1 MKQNEYKALLL
12 EKFLEGQS
20 TEAEEQ
26 TLSEY
31 FDRAD
36 DVPAEWAAY
45 QELFRSFTTGAYDF
59 SDEEINAMLA
69 PTPSRKGIV
78 VSLLRWSAVACAI
91 IAVLA
96 GAWLYYKDIAP
107 SPTISQKPVIT
118 QNEVKKVAEKNG
130 EDKKV
135 TMREKIESPTLLAH
149 KEQQPAMKHRKKAK
163 RIAEKEVQTPT
174 TDEVSTT
181 ELLETVSV
189 LTTMDAE
196 YASIT
201 AKPYKN
207 GFLVNVMCTDGEA
220 SSFLLQRSS
229 DGTSLKLTT
238 QLINN

>member
-1 MKQNEYKALLL
+1 MRQKEYIASLL

-31 FDRAD
+31 FDSAD
-36 DVPAEWAAY
+36 DVPAEWVAY
-45 QELFRSFTTGAYDF
+45 QELFRSFTTDAYDF
-59 SDEEINAMLA
+59 GNEEIDAMLA
-69 PTPSRKGIV
+69 PTPSKKGIV
-78 VSLLRWSAVACAI
+78 MSLLRWSAVACAI

-135 TMREKIESPTLLAH
+135 TMREKIESPTLLAQ

-163 RIAEKEVQTPT
+163 RIAKKGVQAPT

-201 AKPYKN
+201 AKPHKN

>member
-1 MKQNEYKALLL
+1 MRQKEYIASLL

-31 FDRAD
+31 FDSAD
-36 DVPAEWAAY
+36 DVPAEWVAY
-45 QELFRSFTTGAYDF
+45 QELFRSFTTDAYDF
-59 SDEEINAMLA
+59 SNEEIDAMLA
-69 PTPSRKGIV
+69 PTPSKKGIV
-78 VSLLRWSAVACAI
+78 MSLLRWSAVACAI

-135 TMREKIESPTLLAH
+135 TMREKIESPTLLAQ
-149 KEQQPAMKHRKKAK
+149 KEQQAAMKHRKKAK
-163 RIAEKEVQTPT
+163 RIAEKGVQAPT

>member
-1 MKQNEYKALLL
+1 MRQKEYIASLLK
-12 EKFLEGQS
+12 KFLEGQS

-31 FDRAD
+31 FDSAD
-36 DVPAEWAAY
+36 DVPAEWVAY
-45 QELFRSFTTGAYDF
+45 QELFRSFTTDAYDF
-59 SDEEINAMLA
+59 SNEEIDAMLA
-69 PTPSRKGIV
+69 PTPSKKGIV
-78 VSLLRWSAVACAI
+78 MSLLRWSAVACAI

-96 GAWLYYKDIAP
+96 GAWLYYKDIAL

-118 QNEVKKVAEKNG
+118 QNEVKKVAEKSE
-130 EDKKV
+130 EDNKV
-135 TMREKIESPTLLAH
+135 TMREKKESPTLLAQ

-163 RIAEKEVQTPT
+163 RIAEKGVQAPT

-201 AKPYKN
+201 AKPHKN

>member
-1 MKQNEYKALLL
+1 MRQKEYIASLL

-31 FDRAD
+31 FDSAD
-36 DVPAEWAAY
+36 DVPAEWVAY
-45 QELFRSFTTGAYDF
+45 QELFRSFTTDAYDF
-59 SDEEINAMLA
+59 SNEEIDAMLA
-69 PTPSRKGIV
+69 PTPSKKGIV
-78 VSLLRWSAVACAI
+78 VSWLRWSAVACAI

-118 QNEVKKVAEKNG
+118 QNEVKKVAEKSE

-135 TMREKIESPTLLAH
+135 TMREKIESPTLLVH
-149 KEQQPAMKHRKKAK
+149 KEQQPVMKHRKKAK
-163 RIAEKEVQTPT
+163 HIAENEVQAPT

-189 LTTMDAE
+189 LSTMDAE

-201 AKPYKN
+201 AKPHKN
-207 GFLVNVMCTDGEA
+207 GFLVKVMCTDGEA

>member
-1 MKQNEYKALLL
+1 MRQKEYIASLL

-31 FDRAD
+31 FDSAD
-36 DVPAEWAAY
+36 DVPAEWVAY
-45 QELFRSFTTGAYDF
+45 QELFRSFTTDAYDF
-59 SDEEINAMLA
+59 GNEEIDAMLA
-69 PTPSRKGIV
+69 PTPSKKGIV
-78 VSLLRWSAVACAI
+78 MSLLRWSAVACAI

-96 GAWLYYKDIAP
+96 GAWLYYKNIAP

-135 TMREKIESPTLLAH
+135 TMREKIESPTLLAQ

-163 RIAEKEVQTPT
+163 RIAEKGVQAPT

-201 AKPYKN
+201 AKPHKN

>member
-1 MKQNEYKALLL
+1 MKQKEYIASLL
-12 EKFLEGQS
+12 EKFLEGES

-31 FDRAD
+31 FDSAD

-45 QELFRSFTTGAYDF
+45 QELFRSFTTDAYDF
-59 SDEEINAMLA
+59 CNEEIDAMLA
-69 PTPSRKGIV
+69 PSPSKKGIV

-91 IAVLA
+91 IVVLA

-135 TMREKIESPTLLAH
+135 TMREKIENPTLLAH

-181 ELLETVSV
+181 ELLETVNV

-201 AKPYKN
+201 AKPHKN

>member
-1 MKQNEYKALLL
+1 MKQNEYIASLL

-31 FDRAD
+31 FNCAD

-45 QELFRSFTTGAYDF
+45 QELFRSFKTDAYDF
-59 SDEEINAMLA
+59 SDEEIDAMLS
-69 PTPSRKGIV
+69 PTPSKKGIV
-78 VSLLRWSAVACAI
+78 VNLLRWSAVACAI
-91 IAVLA
+91 IVVLA
-96 GAWLYYKDIAP
+96 GAWLYYQDIAP

-118 QNEVKKVAEKNG
+118 QNEVKKVAEKSG
-130 EDKKV
+130 ENKKV
-135 TMREKIESPTLLAH
+135 TVREKIESPTLLAH
-149 KEQQPAMKHRKKAK
+149 KEQPIVKHRKKAK
-163 RIAEKEVQTPT
+163 RIVEKEVQAPT
-174 TDEVSTT
+174 TDEVSTS
-181 ELLETVSV
+181 ELLETVNV

-201 AKPYKN
+201 AKPHKN

>member
-1 MKQNEYKALLL
+1 MRQKEYIASLL
-12 EKFLEGQS
+12 EKFLEGES

-31 FDRAD
+31 FDSAD
-36 DVPAEWAAY
+36 DVPAEWVAY
-45 QELFRSFTTGAYDF
+45 QELFRSFTTDAYDF
-59 SDEEINAMLA
+59 SNEEIDAMLA
-69 PTPSRKGIV
+69 PTPSKKGIV
-78 VSLLRWSAVACAI
+78 MSLLRWSAVACAI

-135 TMREKIESPTLLAH
+135 TMREKIESPTLLAQ
-149 KEQQPAMKHRKKAK
+149 KEQQPVMKHRKKAK
-163 RIAEKEVQTPT
+163 HIAENEVQAPT

-201 AKPYKN
+201 AKPHKN

>member
-1 MKQNEYKALLL
+1 MRQKGYIASLL

-31 FDRAD
+31 FDSAD
-36 DVPAEWAAY
+36 DVPAEWVAY
-45 QELFRSFTTGAYDF
+45 QELFRSFTTDAYDF
-59 SDEEINAMLA
+59 SNEEIDAMLA
-69 PTPSRKGIV
+69 PTPSKKGIV

-91 IAVLA
+91 ITVLA

-118 QNEVKKVAEKNG
+118 QNEVKKVVEKNG

-135 TMREKIESPTLLAH
+135 TMREKIESPTLLAQ

-163 RIAEKEVQTPT
+163 RIAEKGVQAPT

-201 AKPYKN
+201 AKPHKN

>member
-1 MKQNEYKALLL
+1 MKQNEYIASLL

-45 QELFRSFTTGAYDF
+45 QELFRSFTTDAYDF
-59 SDEEINAMLA
+59 SDEEIDAMLA

-130 EDKKV
+130 EDKKD
-135 TMREKIESPTLLAH
+135 TMREQIESPTLLAH
-149 KEQQPAMKHRKKAK
+149 KEQQPAMKYRKKAK
-163 RIAEKEVQTPT
+163 RIAEKEVKASTS
-174 TDEVSTT
+174 DEVSTT
-181 ELLETVSV
+181 ELLETVNV

-201 AKPYKN
+201 AKPHKN

-220 SSFLLQRSS
+220 CSFLLQRSS

>member
-1 MKQNEYKALLL
+1 MRQKEYIASLL

-31 FDRAD
+31 FDSAD
-36 DVPAEWAAY
+36 DVPAEWVAY
-45 QELFRSFTTGAYDF
+45 QELFRSFTTDAYDF
-59 SDEEINAMLA
+59 SNEEIDAMLA
-69 PTPSRKGIV
+69 PTPSKKGIV
-78 VSLLRWSAVACAI
+78 MSLLRWSAVACAI

-135 TMREKIESPTLLAH
+135 TMREKIESPTLLAQ

-163 RIAEKEVQTPT
+163 RIAEKGVQAPT

-181 ELLETVSV
+181 ELLETMSV

>member
-1 MKQNEYKALLL
+1 MRQKEYIASLL

-31 FDRAD
+31 FDSAD
-36 DVPAEWAAY
+36 DVPAEWVAY
-45 QELFRSFTTGAYDF
+45 QELFRSFTTDAYDF
-59 SDEEINAMLA
+59 GNEEIDAMLA
-69 PTPSRKGIV
+69 PTPSKKGIV
-78 VSLLRWSAVACAI
+78 MSLLRWSAVACAI

-107 SPTISQKPVIT
+107 SPTMSQKPVIT

-135 TMREKIESPTLLAH
+135 TMREKIESPTLLAQ

-163 RIAEKEVQTPT
+163 RIAEKGVQAPT

-201 AKPYKN
+201 AKPHKN

>member
-1 MKQNEYKALLL
+1 MKQNEYIASLL

-31 FDRAD
+31 FNSAD

-45 QELFRSFTTGAYDF
+45 QELFRSFTTDAYDF
-59 SDEEINAMLA
+59 SDEEIDAMLA
-69 PTPSRKGIV
+69 PTPSKKGIV
-78 VSLLRWSAVACAI
+78 VNLLRWSAVACAT

-118 QNEVKKVAEKNG
+118 QNEVKKVAEKSG
-130 EDKKV
+130 ENKKV
-135 TMREKIESPTLLAH
+135 TVREKIESPTLLAH
-149 KEQQPAMKHRKKAK
+149 KEQPIVKHRKKAK
-163 RIAEKEVQTPT
+163 RIVEKEVQAPT
-174 TDEVSTT
+174 TDEVSTS
-181 ELLETVSV
+181 ELLETVNV

-201 AKPYKN
+201 AKPHKN

>member
-1 MKQNEYKALLL
+1 MRQKEYIASLL

-31 FDRAD
+31 FDSAD
-36 DVPAEWAAY
+36 DVPAEWVAY
-45 QELFRSFTTGAYDF
+45 QELFRSFTTDAYDF
-59 SDEEINAMLA
+59 SNEEIDAMLA
-69 PTPSRKGIV
+69 PTPSKKGIV
-78 VSLLRWSAVACAI
+78 MSLLRWSAVACAI

-135 TMREKIESPTLLAH
+135 TMREKIESPTLLAQ
-149 KEQQPAMKHRKKAK
+149 KEQQPVMKHRKKAK
-163 RIAEKEVQTPT
+163 HIAENGVQAPT

-201 AKPYKN
+201 AKPHKN

>member
-1 MKQNEYKALLL
+1 MRQKEYIASLL

-31 FDRAD
+31 FNSAD

-45 QELFRSFTTGAYDF
+45 KELFRSFTTDAYDF
-59 SDEEINAMLA
+59 SDEEIDAMLA
-69 PTPSRKGIV
+69 PTPSKKGIV
-78 VSLLRWSAVACAI
+78 VSWLRWSAVACAI

-96 GAWLYYKDIAP
+96 GTWLYYKDIAP

-135 TMREKIESPTLLAH
+135 TMREKIENPTLLAH
-149 KEQQPAMKHRKKAK
+149 KEQQPAIKHLKKAK
-163 RIAEKEVQTPT
+163 RIAEKEAQAPT
-174 TDEVSTT
+174 TDEVSTS
-181 ELLETVSV
+181 ELLETVNV

-201 AKPYKN
+201 AKPHKN

>member
-1 MKQNEYKALLL
+1 MKQNEYIASLL

-45 QELFRSFTTGAYDF
+45 KELFRSFTTDAYDF
-59 SDEEINAMLA
+59 SDEEIDAMLA
-69 PTPSRKGIV
+69 PTPSKKGIV
-78 VSLLRWSAVACAI
+78 VSWLRWSAVACAI

-96 GAWLYYKDIAP
+96 GTWLYYKDIAP
-107 SPTISQKPVIT
+107 SPTISQKTVIT

-135 TMREKIESPTLLAH
+135 TMREKIENPTLLAH
-149 KEQQPAMKHRKKAK
+149 KEQQPAIKHLKKAK
-163 RIAEKEVQTPT
+163 RIAEKEAQAPT

-181 ELLETVSV
+181 ELLETVNV
-189 LTTMDAE
+189 LTTMNAE

-201 AKPYKN
+201 AKPHKN

>member
-1 MKQNEYKALLL
+1 MKQNEYIASLL

-31 FDRAD
+31 FNSAD

-45 QELFRSFTTGAYDF
+45 QELFHSFKTDAYDF
-59 SDEEINAMLA
+59 SDEEIDAMLS
-69 PTPSRKGIV
+69 PTPSNKGIV
-78 VSLLRWSAVACAI
+78 VSLLRWNAVACAI

-96 GAWLYYKDIAP
+96 GAWLYYIAP

-118 QNEVKKVAEKNG
+118 QNEVKKVAEKS
-130 EDKKV
+130 EMDEKV
-135 TMREKIESPTLLAH
+135 TVREKIESPTLLAH
-149 KEQQPAMKHRKKAK
+149 KEQQPTIKHRKKAK
-163 RIAEKEVQTPT
+163 HIAEKEVQAPT
-174 TDEVSTT
+174 TDEVSTS
-181 ELLETVSV
+181 ELLETVNV

-201 AKPYKN
+201 AKPHKN

-220 SSFLLQRSS
+220 CSFLLQRSS
-229 DGTSLKLTT
+229 DDTSLKLTT

>member
-1 MKQNEYKALLL
+1 M
-12 EKFLEGQS
+12 
-20 TEAEEQ
+20 
-26 TLSEY
+26 
-31 FDRAD
+31 
-36 DVPAEWAAY
+36 
-45 QELFRSFTTGAYDF
+45 
-59 SDEEINAMLA
+59 
-69 PTPSRKGIV
+69 
-78 VSLLRWSAVACAI
+78 SLLRWSAVACAI

-163 RIAEKEVQTPT
+163 RIAEKEVQAPT

-181 ELLETVSV
+181 ELLETVNV

-196 YASIT
+196 YSLIT
-201 AKPYKN
+201 AKPHKN

>member
-1 MKQNEYKALLL
+1 MRQKEYIASLL

-31 FDRAD
+31 FDSAD
-36 DVPAEWAAY
+36 DVPAEWVAY
-45 QELFRSFTTGAYDF
+45 QELFRSFTTDAYDF
-59 SDEEINAMLA
+59 GNEEIDAMLA
-69 PTPSRKGIV
+69 PTPSKKGIV
-78 VSLLRWSAVACAI
+78 MSLLRWSAVACAI

-118 QNEVKKVAEKNG
+118 QNEVKKVAEKS
-130 EDKKV
+130 EDDKKD
-135 TMREKIESPTLLAH
+135 TMREQIESPTLLAH
-149 KEQQPAMKHRKKAK
+149 KEQQPAMKYRKKAK
-163 RIAEKEVQTPT
+163 RIAEKEVKASTS
-174 TDEVSTT
+174 DEVSTT

-201 AKPYKN
+201 AKPHKN

>member
-1 MKQNEYKALLL
+1 MRQKEYIASLL

-31 FDRAD
+31 FDSAD
-36 DVPAEWAAY
+36 DVPAEWVAY
-45 QELFRSFTTGAYDF
+45 QELFRSFTTDAYDF
-59 SDEEINAMLA
+59 SNEEIDAMLA
-69 PTPSRKGIV
+69 PTPSKKGIV

-96 GAWLYYKDIAP
+96 YYKDIAP

-118 QNEVKKVAEKNG
+118 QNEVKKVAEKS
-130 EDKKV
+130 EDDKKD
-135 TMREKIESPTLLAH
+135 TMREQIESPTLLAH
-149 KEQQPAMKHRKKAK
+149 KEQQPAMKYRKKAK
-163 RIAEKEVQTPT
+163 RIAEKEVKASTS
-174 TDEVSTT
+174 DEVSTT

>member
-1 MKQNEYKALLL
+1 MKQNEHIASLL

-31 FDRAD
+31 FNSAD

-45 QELFRSFTTGAYDF
+45 QELFRSFKTDAYDF
-59 SDEEINAMLA
+59 SDEEIDAMLA
-69 PTPSRKGIV
+69 PSPSKKGIV

-91 IAVLA
+91 IVVLA

-118 QNEVKKVAEKNG
+118 QNEVKKVAENSE

-149 KEQQPAMKHRKKAK
+149 KEQPIVKHRKKAK
-163 RIAEKEVQTPT
+163 PIVEKEVQAPT
-174 TDEVSTT
+174 TDEVSTS
-181 ELLETVSV
+181 ELLETVNV

-201 AKPYKN
+201 AKPHKN

>member
-1 MKQNEYKALLL
+1 MKQNEYIASLL

-31 FDRAD
+31 FDSAD

-45 QELFRSFTTGAYDF
+45 QELFRSFKTDAYDF
-59 SDEEINAMLA
+59 SDEEIDAMLA
-69 PTPSRKGIV
+69 PTPSKKGIV
-78 VSLLRWSAVACAI
+78 VGLLRWSAVACAI
-91 IAVLA
+91 IVVLA
-96 GAWLYYKDIAP
+96 GAWLYFQDSAP

-118 QNEVKKVAEKNG
+118 QNEIKKVAEKSG

-135 TMREKIESPTLLAH
+135 TVQEPIESPTLLAH
-149 KEQQPAMKHRKKAK
+149 KEQPVVKHRKKAK
-163 RIAEKEVQTPT
+163 HIAEKEVQAPT
-174 TDEVSTT
+174 TDEVSTS
-181 ELLETVSV
+181 ELLETVNV

-201 AKPYKN
+201 AKPHKN

>member
-1 MKQNEYKALLL
+1 MRQKEYIASLL
-12 EKFLEGQS
+12 EKFLEGES

-31 FDRAD
+31 FDSAD

-45 QELFRSFTTGAYDF
+45 QELFRSFTTDAYDF
-59 SDEEINAMLA
+59 GNEEIDAMLA
-69 PTPSRKGIV
+69 PTPSKKGIV
-78 VSLLRWSAVACAI
+78 MSLLRWSAVACAI

-163 RIAEKEVQTPT
+163 RIDEKEVQAPT

-181 ELLETVSV
+181 ELLETMSV

-201 AKPYKN
+201 AKPHKN
-207 GFLVNVMCTDGEA
+207 GFLVKVMCTDGEA

>member
-1 MKQNEYKALLL
+1 MRQKEYIASLL

-31 FDRAD
+31 FDSAD
-36 DVPAEWAAY
+36 DVPAEWVAY
-45 QELFRSFTTGAYDF
+45 QELFRSFTTDAYDF
-59 SDEEINAMLA
+59 GNEEIGAMLA
-69 PTPSRKGIV
+69 PTPSKKGIV
-78 VSLLRWSAVACAI
+78 MSLLRWSAVACAI

-135 TMREKIESPTLLAH
+135 TMREKIESPTLLAQ

-163 RIAEKEVQTPT
+163 RIAEKGVQAPT

-201 AKPYKN
+201 AKPHKN

>member
-1 MKQNEYKALLL
+1 MKQKEYIASLL

-31 FDRAD
+31 FNSAD

-45 QELFRSFTTGAYDF
+45 QELFRSFKTDAYDF
-59 SDEEINAMLA
+59 SDEEIDAMLA
-69 PTPSRKGIV
+69 PTPSKKGIV
-78 VSLLRWSAVACAI
+78 VGLLRWSAVACAI
-91 IAVLA
+91 IVVLA

-118 QNEVKKVAEKNG
+118 QNEVKKVAEKSE

-135 TMREKIESPTLLAH
+135 TVREQIESPTLLAH
-149 KEQQPAMKHRKKAK
+149 KEPPVVKHRKKAK
-163 RIAEKEVQTPT
+163 RIVEKEVQAPT
-174 TDEVSTT
+174 TGEVSTS
-181 ELLETVSV
+181 ELLETVNV

-201 AKPYKN
+201 AKPHKN

>member
-1 MKQNEYKALLL
+1 MRQKEYIASLL

-31 FDRAD
+31 FDSAD
-36 DVPAEWAAY
+36 DVPAEWVAY
-45 QELFRSFTTGAYDF
+45 QELFRSFTTDAYDF
-59 SDEEINAMLA
+59 GNEEIDAMLA

-96 GAWLYYKDIAP
+96 YYKDIAP

-118 QNEVKKVAEKNG
+118 QNEVKKVAEKS
-130 EDKKV
+130 EDDKKD
-135 TMREKIESPTLLAH
+135 TMREQIESPTLLAH

-181 ELLETVSV
+181 ELLETVNV

-201 AKPYKN
+201 AKPHKN

>member
-1 MKQNEYKALLL
+1 MRQKEYIASLL

-31 FDRAD
+31 FDSAD
-36 DVPAEWAAY
+36 DVPAEWVAY
-45 QELFRSFTTGAYDF
+45 QELFRSFTTDAYDF
-59 SDEEINAMLA
+59 GNEEIDAMLA
-69 PTPSRKGIV
+69 PTPSKKGIV
-78 VSLLRWSAVACAI
+78 MSLLRWSAVACAI
-91 IAVLA
+91 IVVLA

-135 TMREKIESPTLLAH
+135 TMREKIESPTLLAQ

-163 RIAEKEVQTPT
+163 RIAEKGVQAPT

-201 AKPYKN
+201 AKPHKN

>member
-1 MKQNEYKALLL
+1 MKQNEHIASLL

-31 FDRAD
+31 FDSAD
-36 DVPAEWAAY
+36 DVPAEWTAY
-45 QELFRSFTTGAYDF
+45 QEMFRSFTTDAYDF
-59 SDEEINAMLA
+59 SDEEIDAMLA
-69 PTPSRKGIV
+69 PTPSKKGIV
-78 VSLLRWSAVACAI
+78 VNLLRWSAVACAI
-91 IAVLA
+91 ITVLA

-149 KEQQPAMKHRKKAK
+149 KEQQPEMKHRKKAK
-163 RIAEKEVQTPT
+163 RIAENEVQAPT
-174 TDEVSTT
+174 SDEVSTT

-201 AKPYKN
+201 AKPHKN

>member
-1 MKQNEYKALLL
+1 MRQKEYIASLL

-31 FDRAD
+31 FDSAD
-36 DVPAEWAAY
+36 DVPAEWVAY
-45 QELFRSFTTGAYDF
+45 QELFRSFTTDAYDF
-59 SDEEINAMLA
+59 GNEEIDAMLA
-69 PTPSRKGIV
+69 PTPSKKGIV
-78 VSLLRWSAVACAI
+78 MSLLRWSAVACAI

-135 TMREKIESPTLLAH
+135 TMREKIECPTLLAQ

-163 RIAEKEVQTPT
+163 RIAEKGVQAPT

-201 AKPYKN
+201 AKPHKN

>member
-1 MKQNEYKALLL
+1 MRQKEYIASLL

-31 FDRAD
+31 FDSAD
-36 DVPAEWAAY
+36 DVPAEWVAY
-45 QELFRSFTTGAYDF
+45 QELFRSFTTDAYDF
-59 SDEEINAMLA
+59 SNEEIDAMLA
-69 PTPSRKGIV
+69 PTPSKKGIV

-118 QNEVKKVAEKNG
+118 QNEVKKVAEKS
-130 EDKKV
+130 EDDKKD
-135 TMREKIESPTLLAH
+135 TMREQIESPTLLAH
-149 KEQQPAMKHRKKAK
+149 KEQQPAMKYRKKAK
-163 RIAEKEVQTPT
+163 RNAEKEVKASTS
-174 TDEVSTT
+174 DEVSTT

>member
-1 MKQNEYKALLL
+1 MKQNEYIASLL

-45 QELFRSFTTGAYDF
+45 QELFRSFTTDAYDF
-59 SDEEINAMLA
+59 SDEEIDAMLA
-69 PTPSRKGIV
+69 PTPSKKGIV

-118 QNEVKKVAEKNG
+118 QNEVKKMAEKNG

-135 TMREKIESPTLLAH
+135 TMREKIENPTLLAH
-149 KEQQPAMKHRKKAK
+149 KEQQPAMKHLKKAK
-163 RIAEKEVQTPT
+163 RIAAKEAQAPT

-201 AKPYKN
+201 AKPHKN
-207 GFLVNVMCTDGEA
+207 GFLVNVMCSDGEA

-229 DGTSLKLTT
+229 DGTTLKLTT

>member
-1 MKQNEYKALLL
+1 MKQNEYIASLL

-31 FDRAD
+31 FDSAD
-36 DVPAEWAAY
+36 DVPAEWTAY
-45 QELFRSFTTGAYDF
+45 QEMFRSFTNDAYDF
-59 SDEEINAMLA
+59 SDEEIDAMLA

-107 SPTISQKPVIT
+107 SPTISQKPAIT

-149 KEQQPAMKHRKKAK
+149 KEQQPAMKHRKEAK
-163 RIAEKEVQTPT
+163 RIAEKEVQAPT

-201 AKPYKN
+201 AKPHKN

-220 SSFLLQRSS
+220 STFLLQRSS

>member
-1 MKQNEYKALLL
+1 MRQKEYIASLL

-31 FDRAD
+31 FDSAD
-36 DVPAEWAAY
+36 DVPAEWVAY
-45 QELFRSFTTGAYDF
+45 QELFRSFTTDAYDF
-59 SDEEINAMLA
+59 SNEEIDAMLA
-69 PTPSRKGIV
+69 PTPSKKGIV
-78 VSLLRWSAVACAI
+78 MSLLRWSAVACAI

-135 TMREKIESPTLLAH
+135 TMREKIESPTLLAQ

-163 RIAEKEVQTPT
+163 HIDKKEAAAQTN
-174 TDEVSTT
+174 DEVSTT

-201 AKPYKN
+201 AKPHKN

>member
-1 MKQNEYKALLL
+1 
-12 EKFLEGQS
+12 
-20 TEAEEQ
+20 
-26 TLSEY
+26 
-31 FDRAD
+31 
-36 DVPAEWAAY
+36 
-45 QELFRSFTTGAYDF
+45 
-59 SDEEINAMLA
+59 
-69 PTPSRKGIV
+69 
-78 VSLLRWSAVACAI
+78 
-91 IAVLA
+91 
-96 GAWLYYKDIAP
+96 
-107 SPTISQKPVIT
+107 
-118 QNEVKKVAEKNG
+118 
-130 EDKKV
+130 
-135 TMREKIESPTLLAH
+135 MREKIENPTLLAH

-201 AKPYKN
+201 AKPHKN

>member
-1 MKQNEYKALLL
+1 MKQNEYIASLL

-20 TEAEEQ
+20 TETEEQ

-31 FDRAD
+31 FDSAD

-45 QELFRSFTTGAYDF
+45 QELFRSFTTDAYDF
-59 SDEEINAMLA
+59 SNEEIDSMLA
-69 PTPSRKGIV
+69 PTPSKKGIV
-78 VSLLRWSAVACAI
+78 VSLLRWSAVVCAI

-96 GAWLYYKDIAP
+96 GAWLYYKVIAP

-149 KEQQPAMKHRKKAK
+149 KERQPAMKHRKKAK

-201 AKPYKN
+201 AKPHKN

-238 QLINN
+238 QLLSL

>member
-1 MKQNEYKALLL
+1 MKQNEYIASLL

-31 FDRAD
+31 FNSAD

-45 QELFRSFTTGAYDF
+45 QELFRSFTTDAYDF
-59 SDEEINAMLA
+59 SDEEIDAMLS
-69 PTPSRKGIV
+69 PTPSKKGIV
-78 VSLLRWSAVACAI
+78 VNLLRWSAVACAI
-91 IAVLA
+91 IVVLA
-96 GAWLYYKDIAP
+96 GAWLYYQDIAP

-118 QNEVKKVAEKNG
+118 QNEVKKVAEKSG
-130 EDKKV
+130 ENKKV
-135 TMREKIESPTLLAH
+135 TVREKIESPTLLAH
-149 KEQQPAMKHRKKAK
+149 KEQPIVKHRKKAK
-163 RIAEKEVQTPT
+163 RIVEKEVQAPT
-174 TDEVSTT
+174 TDEVSTS
-181 ELLETVSV
+181 ELLETVNV

-201 AKPYKN
+201 AKPHKN

>member
-1 MKQNEYKALLL
+1 MKQKEYIASLL

-31 FDRAD
+31 FNSAD

-45 QELFRSFTTGAYDF
+45 QELFRSFTTNAYDF
-59 SDEEINAMLA
+59 SDEEIDAMLA
-69 PTPSRKGIV
+69 PTPSKKGV
-78 VSLLRWSAVACAI
+78 VINLLRWSAVACAI
-91 IAVLA
+91 IVILA

-107 SPTISQKPVIT
+107 SPTISQKPIIT
-118 QNEVKKVAEKNG
+118 QNEVKKEAEKSG
-130 EDKKV
+130 ENKKV
-135 TMREKIESPTLLAH
+135 TVREKIESPTLLAH
-149 KEQQPAMKHRKKAK
+149 KELPIVKHRKKAK
-163 RIAEKEVQTPT
+163 RIVEKEVQAPT
-174 TDEVSTT
+174 TDEVSTS
-181 ELLETVSV
+181 ELLETVNV

-201 AKPYKN
+201 AKPHKN

>member
-1 MKQNEYKALLL
+1 MRQKEYIASLL

-31 FDRAD
+31 FDSAD
-36 DVPAEWAAY
+36 DVPAEWVAY
-45 QELFRSFTTGAYDF
+45 QELFRSFTTDAYDF
-59 SDEEINAMLA
+59 SNEEIDAMLA

-96 GAWLYYKDIAP
+96 YYKDIAP

-118 QNEVKKVAEKNG
+118 QNEVKKVAEKS
-130 EDKKV
+130 EDDKKD
-135 TMREKIESPTLLAH
+135 TMREQIESPTLLAH
-149 KEQQPAMKHRKKAK
+149 KEQQPAMKYRKKAK
-163 RIAEKEVQTPT
+163 RIAEKEVKASTS
-174 TDEVSTT
+174 DEVSTT
-181 ELLETVSV
+181 ELLETVNV

>member
-1 MKQNEYKALLL
+1 MKQNEYIASLL

-31 FDRAD
+31 FDSAD
-36 DVPAEWAAY
+36 DVPAEWATY
-45 QELFRSFTTGAYDF
+45 QELFRSFTTNAYDF
-59 SDEEINAMLA
+59 SDEEIDAMLA
-69 PTPSRKGIV
+69 PTPSKKGIV
-78 VSLLRWSAVACAI
+78 VSWLRWSAVACAI

-96 GAWLYYKDIAP
+96 GTWLYYKDIVP

-135 TMREKIESPTLLAH
+135 TMREKIENPTLLAH
-149 KEQQPAMKHRKKAK
+149 KEQQPAMKYRKKAK
-163 RIAEKEVQTPT
+163 RIAEKGVQAPT

-189 LTTMDAE
+189 LTTMDTE

-201 AKPYKN
+201 AKPHKN

-229 DGTSLKLTT
+229 DGTSLNLTT